1 MAKIIDARIKLKRST
16 NTGEVPTAAPSN
28 DHLDGTW
35 DALDIYKGEL
45 FVNTFDT
52 KAWIRTDLGIV
63 QMPFLKDNQNNAY
76 NSTTASGTDTYTA
89 TLTPTLTAYA
99 FGQTFVVSFTNAN
112 TGAATI
118 NIDSLGAKALQKNG
132 TALASGNLGAGKS
145 YILYYD
151 GTQFQV
157 LGLTSSG
164 GGITNSAANNYVTKS
179 DGTNVVQSQIYDS
192 GTYLAVGATSASALG
207 EVIRLKVA
215 DAKYIVL
222 HDNATVQMGTY
233 ISGTDAYMGTLS
245 NHALILTSGIGTGS
259 LILAANGDLQHVG
272 SKFYFQSTGVSTLLQ
287 SSSSG
292 SNKTITLPN
301 ATGTVALG
309 TGTTN
314 ELSYW
319 VDANTLGALA
329 VATYPSLTELS
340 YVKGL
345 TSAIQTQLNERPNDC
360 VTLGVGGTS
369 SPADGTT
376 YYLGSYFGAALT
388 TNANLAAWQLT
399 KATTKADVTVHFKIP
414 GTLSSN
420 ETFTVYLR
428 NITTATDYTVTTTAT
443 MDAADVYV
451 SASNITVVG
460 SANDVWV
467 VKFITPAWATNPT
480 TVSASGTVKFYA

>member
-207 EVIRLKVA
+207 EVIRLKVS
-215 DAKYIVL
+215 DANYIVL

-233 ISGTDAYMGTLS
+233 IGGTDAYMGTLS
-245 NHALILTSGIGTGS
+245 NHALILTSGLGAGVLT
-259 LILAANGDLQHVG
+259 LAANGDLQHG
-272 SKFYFQSTGVSTLLQ
+272 GTKLYFQSGGTSTLLQ

-345 TSAIQTQLNERPNDC
+345 TSAIQTQLNARPVDM
-360 VTLGVGGTS
+360 VTVGVGGVA
-369 SPADGTT
+369 SPSDGST
-376 YYLGSYFGAALT
+376 LYFGIDFASGMSSALGAAS
-388 TNANLAAWQLT
+388 W
-399 KATTKADVTVHFKIP
+399 KTTKASTSVDVFLRIECSA
-414 GTLSSN
+414 GSN
-420 ETFTVYLR
+420 ENVAFYLR
-428 NITTATDYTVTTTAT
+428 NITTATDYTITTTAT
-443 MDAADVYV
+443 LDAAIVFI
-451 SASNITVVG
+451 SAIGLAATG
-460 SANDVWV
+460 SAGDEWE
-467 VKFITPAWATNPT
+467 VKMVNPTWGTNPT
-480 TVSASGTVKFYA
+480 GVKGSGTIKYYA